1 MEMLD
6 NPDAYTEQQ
15 IQNIINHDE
24 DTRET
29 YRLMVEAKRSSRHR
43 QNKKPVDVD
52 AAWQRFNQKSQ
63 PKQSRSNWMKIAA
76 SFIGVLLV
84 SGIAFAAIHI
94 VRQYQKQETPQTE
107 IAENVTPPVTTLPA
121 DTLTKDTITVQ
132 PVIYDNIP
140 LEKMLPEIAAHY
152 DVKVVFANDVLTL
165 LLTVSMQAQKR
176 ISREYNNVSLSDALN
191 QLAEQQTGY
200 TIYFLYNELEDFRI
214 TTTVKNKHLPE
225 AILQMIG
232 FYPIRVTTSTDEDG
246 RKIFVECTHKTDRR
260 LTGTIIDEQGQPVAY
275 ANIAILNPTDSTLL
289 SGGVSNESGYFAIP
303 YERPRV
309 GDGTSGMQDKIL
321 ARISYVGYKTIYKI
335 CSQPEVGTIRLQPE
349 TIRLNGVQVK
359 GERIVS
365 GTENGHLVYNMPM
378 LLQLYPA
385 DNAYDALTSIPG
397 VSEMGGTIMFSGRAV
412 TLIINGKPTTL
423 SADKVVERLRQMPA
437 AMLAKAE
444 VMPSAPAKYHVRGMA
459 INIVTKDFAGTNQF
473 SGQLMGGWRQ
483 HKYGTG
489 YAGGSI
495 IYNHGKLGIDASYMF
510 TDGTGYGQVEHE
522 ANHPLNDQRIPY
534 SDKTR
539 NRSDGIDHE
548 YHIGMD
554 YAISDNHRL
563 SLAYTGQWNSTRSTN
578 TTTGTAQSKQN
589 SRQHTYLHN
598 VDASY
603 VAPFGLQLGVSYTN
617 YQEPRT
623 QHLDGRLNDISR
635 NLSVDS
641 RQKVSKWLF
650 TADQTHALP
659 KGWELNYGGKAQ
671 FTNNN
676 SYQTT
681 LDASGQPMPD
691 ATSHVD
697 YDERIM
703 NAYVGVSKQIGQA
716 LNLEASVTAEQ
727 YHATKWNEWRIYPQ
741 FNAMWNINEKNMLN
755 LSFSSE
761 AIYPS
766 YWSTMSSIY
775 YASAYS
781 EIWGN
786 PDLKPMSEYDIN
798 LMWQLN
804 RKYTFTAFAMLE
816 PDYFVQMAY
825 QPTDRMAVIMKETN
839 FDYSN
844 YFGLQTSAQFRVGQ
858 WLNGNINATAL
869 YRHDKTQ
876 FFDLPI
882 DRARLSG
889 ILGGMAV
896 VKFSQRHNIQLILN
910 PFFQTKSIQGL
921 YDINPLLR
929 LNATIRYTSK
939 NGKWSLVVKGEN
951 ILNAHM
957 STSSTIANQDYTMRV
972 WMPYTNYS
980 LTAIYRIGNF
990 KEKQK
995 KQVDTSRMGY

>member
-1 MEMLD
+1 M
-6 NPDAYTEQQ
+6 
-15 IQNIINHDE
+15 
-24 DTRET
+24 
-29 YRLMVEAKRSSRHR
+29 KRY
-43 QNKKPVDVD
+43 
-52 AAWQRFNQKSQ
+52 
-63 PKQSRSNWMKIAA
+63 I
-76 SFIGVLLV
+76 
-84 SGIAFAAIHI
+84 
-94 VRQYQKQETPQTE
+94 
-107 IAENVTPPVTTLPA
+107 TLILA
-121 DTLTKDTITVQ
+121 
-132 PVIYDNIP
+132 
-140 LEKMLPEIAAHY
+140 
-152 DVKVVFANDVLTL
+152 L

-225 AILQMIG
+225 AIQQMIG

-260 LTGTIIDEQGQPVAY
+260 LTGTIIDEQGHPIAY
-275 ANIAILNPTDSTLL
+275 ANVAILNPTDSTLL
-289 SGGVSNESGYFAIP
+289 SGGVSNESGYYAIP
-303 YERPRV
+303 YE
-309 GDGTSGMQDKIL
+309 QDKIL
-321 ARISYVGYKTIYKI
+321 ARISYVGYKIIYKI

-385 DNAYDALTSIPG
+385 DNAYDALVSIPG
-397 VSEMGGTIMFSGRAV
+397 VSEMGGTIMFSGQAV

-473 SGQLMGGWRQ
+473 SGQLMGGWEQ
-483 HKYGTG
+483 GKYGEG
-489 YAGGSI
+489 YAGGSV
-495 IYNHGKLGIDASYMF
+495 IYNHGKLGINASYRF
-510 TDGTGYGQVEHE
+510 TYGTGYGQVEHE
-522 ANHPLNDQRIPY
+522 ANHPLNGQRVPY
-534 SDKTR
+534 NDKTR
-539 NRSDGIDHE
+539 NRSDGTDHD
-548 YHIGMD
+548 YRIGMD

-578 TTTGTAQSKQN
+578 TTTGTVQSTQN

-603 VAPFGLQLGVSYTN
+603 SAPFGLQLGVSYTN
-617 YQEPRT
+617 YQEPRI
-623 QHLDGRLNDISR
+623 QHLEGKLNDISR
-635 NLSVDS
+635 DLDVDS

-681 LDASGQPMPD
+681 LDASGLPLPD
-691 ATSHVD
+691 ATSNVN
-697 YDERIM
+697 YDERIL
-703 NAYVGVSKQIGQA
+703 NGYVGLSKQIGQS
-716 LNLEASVTAEQ
+716 LSLEASVTAEQ
-727 YHATKWNEWRIYPQ
+727 YHATQWNEWRIYPQ

-761 AIYPS
+761 AVYPS

-786 PDLKPMSEYDIN
+786 PDLKPMSKYDIN

-839 FDYSN
+839 FNYSN
-844 YFGLQTSAQFRVGQ
+844 YFGLEASAQFRVGS
-858 WLNGNINATAL
+858 WLNGNIMATAL

-882 DRARLSG
+882 DRTRLSG

-896 VKFSQRHNIQLILN
+896 VKFSQRHNIQFILN
-910 PFFQTKSIQGL
+910 PFFQTKAIQGV
-921 YDINPLLR
+921 YDIDPFLQ
-929 LNATIRYTSK
+929 LNATLRYTSK
-939 NGKWSLVVKGEN
+939 NGKWSLVAKGEN
-951 ILNAHM
+951 ILNTHL
-957 STSSTIANQDYTMRV
+957 STSSTIANQDYAMRV

>member
-1 MEMLD
+1 MRQYNNIRLTNSQFTICLLLVFSFMLITF
-6 NPDAYTEQQ
+6 NAQAQQ
-15 IQNIINHDE
+15 IVNRKYVNG
-24 DTRET
+24 
-29 YRLMVEAKRSSRHR
+29 K
-43 QNKKPVDVD
+43 
-52 AAWQRFNQKSQ
+52 
-63 PKQSRSNWMKIAA
+63 
-76 SFIGVLLV
+76 
-84 SGIAFAAIHI
+84 
-94 VRQYQKQETPQTE
+94 
-107 IAENVTPPVTTLPA
+107 
-121 DTLTKDTITVQ
+121 
-132 PVIYDNIP
+132 YD
-140 LEKMLPEIAAHY
+140 
-152 DVKVVFANDVLTL
+152 
-165 LLTVSMQAQKR
+165 
-176 ISREYNNVSLSDALN
+176 NVSLSEALL
-191 QLAEQQTGY
+191 QLNNEQKEY
-200 TIYFLYNELEDFRI
+200 VINFLYNELEDFRI
-214 TTTVKNKHLPE
+214 TAIIKNKKLPD
-225 AILQMIG
+225 AIQQMIG
-232 FYPIRVTTSTDEDG
+232 FYPVRMTVKPDDHEIY
-246 RKIFVECTHKTDRR
+246 VECTHKTNRH
-260 LTGTIIDEQGQPVAY
+260 LTGTIIDELDQPVGY
-275 ANIAILNPTDSTLL
+275 ANVAILNPADSALL
-289 SGGVSNESGYFAIP
+289 GGGVSNESGYFAIP
-303 YERPRV
+303 YEQPTV
-309 GDGTSGMQDKIL
+309 I
-321 ARISYVGYKTIYKI
+321 ARISYVGYKTVYKQCLSENI
-335 CSQPEVGTIRLQPE
+335 GTIRLQPE
-349 TIRLNGVQVK
+349 VYTLNGVQVK

-385 DNAYDALTSIPG
+385 DNAYDALTNIPG
-397 VSEMGGTIMFSGRAV
+397 VSEMNGSIMFSGRTV

-423 SADKVVERLRQMPA
+423 SADKVLERLKQMPA

-459 INIVTKDFAGTNQF
+459 INIVTKDFSGTNQL

-539 NRSDGIDHE
+539 NRSDGIDHD
-548 YHIGMD
+548 YRIGMD
-554 YAISDNHRL
+554 YSISDNHRL

-578 TTTGTAQSKQN
+578 TTTGTAQSIQN

-598 VDASY
+598 VDANYS
-603 VAPFGLQLGVSYTN
+603 APFGLQLGASYTN

-623 QHLDGRLNDISR
+623 QHLEGKLNDISR
-635 NLSVDS
+635 NLDVDS

-681 LDASGQPMPD
+681 LDASGQPLPD
-691 ATSHVD
+691 ATSHVN
-697 YDERIM
+697 YDERILNGYIGM
-703 NAYVGVSKQIGQA
+703 SKQIGES
-716 LNLEASVTAEQ
+716 LSLDASVTAEQ

-741 FNAMWNINEKNMLN
+741 FNAMWNINAKNMLN

-761 AIYPS
+761 AVYPS

-786 PDLKPMSEYDIN
+786 PDLKPMSKYDIN

-825 QPTDRMAVIMKETN
+825 QPTARMAVIMKETN

-844 YFGLQTSAQFRVGQ
+844 YFGLQASAQFRMGS
-858 WLNGNINATAL
+858 WLNGNVMVTTL
-869 YRHDKTQ
+869 YRHDRTD

-882 DRARLSG
+882 DRTCLSG
-889 ILGGMAV
+889 ILGGTAV
-896 VKFSQRHNIQLILN
+896 AKLSQRHNVQFILN
-910 PFFQTKSIQGL
+910 PFFQTKSVQGL
-921 YDINPLLR
+921 YDIDPFLR
-929 LNATIRYTSK
+929 LNATLRYTTK
-939 NGKWSLVVKGEN
+939 NGKWSLVAKGEN
-951 ILNAHM
+951 ILNAYI
-957 STSSTIANQDYTMRV
+957 STSSTIAHQDYTMRV

-980 LTAIYRIGNF
+980 LTAIYRLGNF

>member
-1 MEMLD
+1 M
-6 NPDAYTEQQ
+6 NRY
-15 IQNIINHDE
+15 I
-24 DTRET
+24 
-29 YRLMVEAKRSSRHR
+29 
-43 QNKKPVDVD
+43 
-52 AAWQRFNQKSQ
+52 
-63 PKQSRSNWMKIAA
+63 
-76 SFIGVLLV
+76 
-84 SGIAFAAIHI
+84 
-94 VRQYQKQETPQTE
+94 
-107 IAENVTPPVTTLPA
+107 TLILA
-121 DTLTKDTITVQ
+121 
-132 PVIYDNIP
+132 
-140 LEKMLPEIAAHY
+140 
-152 DVKVVFANDVLTL
+152 L
-165 LLTVSMQAQKR
+165 LLTVSTQAQKR

-225 AILQMIG
+225 AIQQMIG

-260 LTGTIIDEQGQPVAY
+260 LTGTIIDEQGKPVAY
-275 ANIAILNPTDSTLL
+275 ANVAILNPTDSTLL

-303 YERPRV
+303 YEQTKV
-309 GDGTSGMQDKIL
+309 L
-321 ARISYVGYKTIYKI
+321 ARITYVGYKTIYKI

-349 TIRLNGVQVK
+349 TIRLNGVQVT

-385 DNAYDALTSIPG
+385 DNAYDALVSIPG
-397 VSEMGGTIMFSGRAV
+397 VSEMGGTVMFSGQAV

-423 SADKVVERLRQMPA
+423 NADKVVERLRQMPA

-459 INIVTKDFAGTNQF
+459 INIVTKDFAGTNQL

-489 YAGGSI
+489 YAGGSV
-495 IYNHGKLGIDASYMF
+495 IYNHGKLGIDASYRF
-510 TDGTGYGQVEHE
+510 THGTGYGQVEHE
-522 ANHPLNDQRIPY
+522 ANHPLNGQRVPY
-534 SDKTR
+534 NDKTR
-539 NRSDGIDHE
+539 NRSDGTDH
-548 YHIGMD
+548 D
-554 YAISDNHRL
+554 YRLGLDYTISDNHRL

-578 TTTGTAQSKQN
+578 TTTGTAQSTQN

-603 VAPFGLQLGVSYTN
+603 DVPFGLQLGVSYTN

-623 QHLDGRLNDISR
+623 QHLEGKLNDISR
-635 NLSVDS
+635 NLDVDS

-650 TADQTHALP
+650 TADQTHALQ

-681 LDASGQPMPD
+681 LDASGMPLSD

-697 YDERIM
+697 YNERIL
-703 NAYVGVSKQIGQA
+703 NGYVGMSKQIGQS
-716 LNLEASVTAEQ
+716 LSLETSVTAEQ
-727 YHATKWNEWRIYPQ
+727 YHATQWNEWRIYPQ

-761 AIYPS
+761 AVYPS

-786 PDLKPMSEYDIN
+786 PDLKPMSKYDIN

-816 PDYFVQMAY
+816 PDYFVQLAY

-844 YFGLQTSAQFRVGQ
+844 YFGLQASAQFRLGS
-858 WLNGNINATAL
+858 WFNGNVNATAL

-882 DRARLSG
+882 DRTCLAG
-889 ILGGMAV
+889 IFSGMAV
-896 VKFSQRHNIQLILN
+896 VKVSQRHNIQFILN
-910 PFFQTKSIQGL
+910 PFFQTKAIQGV
-921 YDINPLLR
+921 YDIDPFLQ
-929 LNATIRYTSK
+929 LNATLRYTTK
-939 NGKWSLVVKGEN
+939 NGKWSLVAKGEN

-957 STSSTIANQDYTMRV
+957 STSSTIAHQDYAMRV

-980 LTAIYRIGNF
+980 LTAVYRIGNF

>member
-1 MEMLD
+1 MRHALYTFVLMACILCMPLD
-6 NPDAYTEQQ
+6 T
-15 IQNIINHDE
+15 
-24 DTRET
+24 
-29 YRLMVEAKRSSRHR
+29 
-43 QNKKPVDVD
+43 
-52 AAWQRFNQKSQ
+52 
-63 PKQSRSNWMKIAA
+63 
-76 SFIGVLLV
+76 
-84 SGIAFAAIHI
+84 FA
-94 VRQYQKQETPQTE
+94 Q
-107 IAENVTPPVTTLPA
+107 
-121 DTLTKDTITVQ
+121 
-132 PVIYDNIP
+132 
-140 LEKMLPEIAAHY
+140 
-152 DVKVVFANDVLTL
+152 
-165 LLTVSMQAQKR
+165 R
-176 ISREYNNVSLSDALN
+176 ISHTYNNVSLSEALL
-191 QLAEQQTGY
+191 QLNNEQKEY
-200 TIYFLYNELEDFRI
+200 VINFLYNELEDFRI
-214 TTTVKNKHLPE
+214 IATIKKKKLPD
-225 AILQMIG
+225 AIQQMIG
-232 FYPIRVTTSTDEDG
+232 FYPVRMTVKPDDHEIY
-246 RKIFVECTHKTDRR
+246 VECTHKTNRH
-260 LTGTIIDEQGQPVAY
+260 LTGTIIDEQGQPMGY
-275 ANIAILNPTDSTLL
+275 ANVAILNPVDSTLL
-289 SGGVSNESGYFAIP
+289 GGGVSNESGYFAIP
-303 YERPRV
+303 YEQEKV
-309 GDGTSGMQDKIL
+309 L

-335 CSQPEVGTIRLQPE
+335 CDQPEVGTIRLQPE
-349 TIRLNGVQVK
+349 TIKLNGVLVT

-385 DNAYDALTSIPG
+385 DNAYDALTNIPG
-397 VSEMGGTIMFSGRAV
+397 VSEMNGSIMFSGRAV

-423 SADKVVERLRQMPA
+423 SADKVVERLKQMPA

-459 INIVTKDFAGTNQF
+459 INIVTKDFSGTNQL

-548 YHIGMD
+548 CHIGMD
-554 YAISDNHRL
+554 YAISENHNL

-578 TTTGTAQSKQN
+578 TTTGTAQSIQN

-598 VDASY
+598 VDANYS
-603 VAPFGLQLGVSYTN
+603 APFGLQIGASYTN

-623 QHLDGRLNDISR
+623 QHIEGKLNDISR
-635 NLSVDS
+635 NLDVDS

-681 LDASGQPMPD
+681 FNADHQPLPD
-691 ATSHVD
+691 ATSYVD
-697 YDERIM
+697 YNERIL
-703 NAYVGVSKQIGQA
+703 NAYAGFSKQIGQS
-716 LNLEASVTAEQ
+716 LSLDASLTAEQ

-761 AIYPS
+761 AVYPS

-786 PDLKPMSEYDIN
+786 PDLKPMSKYDIN

-844 YFGLQTSAQFRVGQ
+844 YFGLQASAQFRMGS
-858 WLNGNINATAL
+858 WLNGNVMATAL
-869 YRHDKTQ
+869 YRHDKTD

-882 DRARLSG
+882 DRTCLSG
-889 ILGGMAV
+889 ILGGTAIA
-896 VKFSQRHNIQLILN
+896 KLSQRHNVQFILN
-910 PFFQTKSIQGL
+910 PFFQTKSVQGL
-921 YDINPLLR
+921 YDIDPFLR
-929 LNATIRYTSK
+929 LNATLRYTTK
-939 NGKWSLVVKGEN
+939 NGKWSLVAKGEN
-951 ILNAHM
+951 ILNAHIDTR
-957 STSSTIANQDYTMRV
+957 STTANQDYGMRV
-972 WMPYTNYS
+972 WMPYTNYT

-990 KEKQK
+990 KEKK
-995 KQVDTSRMGY
+995 KKEVDTSRMGY

>member
-1 MEMLD
+1 MACILCMPLGTF
-6 NPDAYTEQQ
+6 A
-15 IQNIINHDE
+15 
-24 DTRET
+24 
-29 YRLMVEAKRSSRHR
+29 
-43 QNKKPVDVD
+43 
-52 AAWQRFNQKSQ
+52 QR
-63 PKQSRSNWMKIAA
+63 
-76 SFIGVLLV
+76 
-84 SGIAFAAIHI
+84 
-94 VRQYQKQETPQTE
+94 
-107 IAENVTPPVTTLPA
+107 VTHT
-121 DTLTKDTITVQ
+121 
-132 PVIYDNIP
+132 
-140 LEKMLPEIAAHY
+140 
-152 DVKVVFANDVLTL
+152 
-165 LLTVSMQAQKR
+165 
-176 ISREYNNVSLSDALN
+176 YNNVSLSEALL
-191 QLAEQQTGY
+191 QLNSEQTDY
-200 TIYFLYNELEDFRI
+200 VINFLYNELEDFRI
-214 TTTVKNKHLPE
+214 TATIKNKKLPD
-225 AILQMIG
+225 AIQQMIG
-232 FYPIRVTTSTDEDG
+232 FYPVRMTVKPDDHEIY
-246 RKIFVECTHKTDRR
+246 VECTHKTDRH
-260 LTGTIIDEQGQPVAY
+260 LTGTIIDEQGLPLAY
-275 ANIAILNPTDSTLL
+275 ANIAILNPVDSTLL
-289 SGGVSNESGYFAIP
+289 GGGVSNESGYFTIP
-303 YERPRV
+303 YEQPTV
-309 GDGTSGMQDKIL
+309 I
-321 ARISYVGYKTIYKI
+321 ARISYVGYKTVYKQCPSESI
-335 CSQPEVGTIRLQPE
+335 GTIRLQPE
-349 TIRLNGVQVK
+349 VYTLNGVQVT

-378 LLQLYPA
+378 LLQVYPT
-385 DNAYDALTSIPG
+385 DNAYDALVSIPG
-397 VSEMGGTIMFSGRAV
+397 VSEMGGNVMFSGRAV

-423 SADKVVERLRQMPA
+423 SADKVVERLKQMPA
-437 AMLAKAE
+437 SMLAKAE

-459 INIVTKDFAGTNQF
+459 INIVTKDFTGTNQL

-483 HKYGTG
+483 QKYGTG

-510 TDGTGYGQVEHE
+510 TDGTGYGQVEHK

-539 NRSDGIDHE
+539 NRSDGTDHE

-554 YAISDNHRL
+554 YAISENHNL

-578 TTTGTAQSKQN
+578 TTTGTAQSIQN

-598 VDASY
+598 VDANYS
-603 VAPFGLQLGVSYTN
+603 APFGLQLGASYTN
-617 YQEPRT
+617 YQEPST
-623 QHLDGRLNDISR
+623 QNLDGQLNEMSR
-635 NLSVDS
+635 NLYVDS
-641 RQKVSKWLF
+641 RQEVSKWLF
-650 TADQTHALP
+650 TADQTHSLP
-659 KGWELNYGGKAQ
+659 KGWELNYGVKAQ

-681 LDASGQPMPD
+681 FNADHQPLPD
-691 ATSHVD
+691 ATSYVN
-697 YDERIM
+697 YNERIL
-703 NAYVGVSKQIGQA
+703 NAYAGFSKQIGQS
-716 LNLEASVTAEQ
+716 LSLDASLTAEQ

-786 PDLKPMSEYDIN
+786 PDLKPMSKYEIN

-844 YFGLQTSAQFRVGQ
+844 YFGLQASALFRVGQ
-858 WLNGNINATAL
+858 WLNGNLNATAL

-882 DRARLSG
+882 DRTRLSV

-896 VKFSQRHNIQLILN
+896 VKFSQRHNIQFILN
-910 PFFQTKSIQGL
+910 PFFQTKSVQGL
-921 YDINPLLR
+921 YDIDPFLL
-929 LNATIRYTSK
+929 LNATLRYTSK
-939 NGKWSLVVKGEN
+939 NGKWSLVAKGEN
-951 ILNAHM
+951 ILNSRI
-957 STSSTIANQDYTMRV
+957 STRSTIANQDYAMRV

-990 KEKQK
+990 KEKK
-995 KQVDTSRMGY
+995 KKEVDTSRMGY

>member
-1 MEMLD
+1 MACILCMPLD
-6 NPDAYTEQQ
+6 T
-15 IQNIINHDE
+15 
-24 DTRET
+24 
-29 YRLMVEAKRSSRHR
+29 
-43 QNKKPVDVD
+43 
-52 AAWQRFNQKSQ
+52 
-63 PKQSRSNWMKIAA
+63 
-76 SFIGVLLV
+76 
-84 SGIAFAAIHI
+84 FA
-94 VRQYQKQETPQTE
+94 Q
-107 IAENVTPPVTTLPA
+107 
-121 DTLTKDTITVQ
+121 
-132 PVIYDNIP
+132 
-140 LEKMLPEIAAHY
+140 
-152 DVKVVFANDVLTL
+152 
-165 LLTVSMQAQKR
+165 R
-176 ISREYNNVSLSDALN
+176 ISHTYNNVSLSEALLLLN
-191 QLAEQQTGY
+191 SEQKEY
-200 TIYFLYNELEDFRI
+200 VINFLYNELEDFRVTATI
-214 TTTVKNKHLPE
+214 KNKRLPD
-225 AILQMIG
+225 AIQQMIG
-232 FYPIRVTTSTDEDG
+232 FYPVRMTVKPDDHEIY
-246 RKIFVECTHKTDRR
+246 VECTHKTDRH
-260 LTGTIIDEQGQPVAY
+260 LTGTIVDEQDQPVGY
-275 ANIAILNPTDSTLL
+275 ANVAILNPADSALL
-289 SGGVSNESGYFAIP
+289 GGGVSNESGYFAIP
-303 YERPRV
+303 YE
-309 GDGTSGMQDKIL
+309 QNKIL
-321 ARISYVGYKTIYKI
+321 ARISYVGYKTIYKQCATENI
-335 CSQPEVGTIRLQPE
+335 GTIRLQPE
-349 TIRLNGVQVK
+349 VYTLNGVQVK

-385 DNAYDALTSIPG
+385 DNAYDALTNIPG
-397 VSEMGGTIMFSGRAV
+397 VSEMNGSIMFSGRAV

-423 SADKVVERLRQMPA
+423 SADKVVERLKQMPA

-459 INIVTKDFAGTNQF
+459 INIVTKDFSGTDQL

-522 ANHPLNDQRIPY
+522 ANHPLNDQRMAY

-554 YAISDNHRL
+554 YAISENHNL

-578 TTTGTAQSKQN
+578 TTTGTAQSIQN

-598 VDASY
+598 VDANYS
-603 VAPFGLQLGVSYTN
+603 APFGLQIGASYTN

-623 QHLDGRLNDISR
+623 QNLDGQLNEMSR
-635 NLSVDS
+635 NLYIDS

-650 TADQTHALP
+650 TANQTHSLP

-681 LDASGQPMPD
+681 FNADHQPLPD
-691 ATSHVD
+691 ATTYVD
-697 YDERIM
+697 YNERIL
-703 NAYVGVSKQIGQA
+703 NAYAGFSKQIGQS
-716 LNLEASVTAEQ
+716 LSLDASLTAEQ

-786 PDLKPMSEYDIN
+786 PDLKPMSKYDIN

-816 PDYFVQMAY
+816 PNYFVQMAY

-844 YFGLQTSAQFRVGQ
+844 YFGLQASAQFRIGS
-858 WLNGNINATAL
+858 WLNGNVMATAL
-869 YRHDKTQ
+869 YRHDKTD

-882 DRARLSG
+882 DRTCLSG
-889 ILGGMAV
+889 ILGGTAV
-896 VKFSQRHNIQLILN
+896 AKLSQRHNIQLILN
-910 PFFQTKSIQGL
+910 PFFQTKSVQGL
-921 YDINPLLR
+921 YDIDPFLR
-929 LNATIRYTSK
+929 LNATLRYTTK
-939 NGKWSLVVKGEN
+939 NGKWSLVAKGEN
-951 ILNAHM
+951 ILNAYI
-957 STSSTIANQDYTMRV
+957 STSSTIAHQDYTMRV

-995 KQVDTSRMGY
+995 KLVDTSRMGY

>member
-1 MEMLD
+1 MVCILCMPLD
-6 NPDAYTEQQ
+6 TFAQR
-15 IQNIINHDE
+15 INH
-24 DTRET
+24 T
-29 YRLMVEAKRSSRHR
+29 
-43 QNKKPVDVD
+43 
-52 AAWQRFNQKSQ
+52 
-63 PKQSRSNWMKIAA
+63 
-76 SFIGVLLV
+76 
-84 SGIAFAAIHI
+84 
-94 VRQYQKQETPQTE
+94 
-107 IAENVTPPVTTLPA
+107 
-121 DTLTKDTITVQ
+121 
-132 PVIYDNIP
+132 
-140 LEKMLPEIAAHY
+140 
-152 DVKVVFANDVLTL
+152 
-165 LLTVSMQAQKR
+165 
-176 ISREYNNVSLSDALN
+176 YNNVSLSEALL
-191 QLAEQQTGY
+191 QLNNEQKEY
-200 TIYFLYNELEDFRI
+200 VINFLYNELEDFRVTATI
-214 TTTVKNKHLPE
+214 KNKRLPD
-225 AILQMIG
+225 AIQQMIG
-232 FYPIRVTTSTDEDG
+232 FYPVRMTVKPDEHE
-246 RKIFVECTHKTDRR
+246 IYVECTHKTDRH
-260 LTGTIIDEQGQPVAY
+260 LTGTIVDELGQPVGY
-275 ANIAILNPTDSTLL
+275 ANVAILNPADSTLL
-289 SGGVSNESGYFAIP
+289 GGGVSNESGYFAIP
-303 YERPRV
+303 YE
-309 GDGTSGMQDKIL
+309 QDKVL
-321 ARISYVGYKTIYKI
+321 ARISYVGYKTVYKQCTTENI
-335 CSQPEVGTIRLQPE
+335 GTISLQTE
-349 TIRLNGVQVK
+349 IYTLNGVQVK

-365 GTENGHLVYNMPM
+365 GTDNGHLVYNVPM
-378 LLQLYPA
+378 LLQLFPA

-397 VSEMGGTIMFSGRAV
+397 VSEMDGTVMFSGRAV

-423 SADKVVERLRQMPA
+423 NADKVVERLKQMPA

-459 INIVTKDFAGTNQF
+459 INIVTKDFTGTNQL

-522 ANHPLNDQRIPY
+522 ANHPLNDQRMAY

-554 YAISDNHRL
+554 YAISENHNL

-578 TTTGTAQSKQN
+578 TTTGTAQSIQN

-598 VDASY
+598 VDANYS
-603 VAPFGLQLGVSYTN
+603 APFGLQLGASYTN

-623 QHLDGRLNDISR
+623 QNLDGLLNEMSR
-635 NLSVDS
+635 NLYVDS

-650 TADQTHALP
+650 TADQTHSLT

-681 LDASGQPMPD
+681 FNADHQPLPD
-691 ATSHVD
+691 ATSHV
-697 YDERIM
+697 YYNERIL
-703 NAYVGVSKQIGQA
+703 NAYAGFSKQIGQFFS
-716 LNLEASVTAEQ
+716 LDASLTAEQ
-727 YHATKWNEWRIYPQ
+727 YHATMWNEWRIFPQ
-741 FNAMWNINEKNMLN
+741 LNAMWNINEKNMLN

-761 AIYPS
+761 AFYPS

-775 YASAYS
+775 YTSAYS

-786 PDLKPMSEYDIN
+786 PDLKPMSNYDIN

-825 QPTDRMAVIMKETN
+825 QPSDRMAVIMKETN

-844 YFGLQTSAQFRVGQ
+844 CFGLQASAQFRIGS
-858 WLNGNINATAL
+858 WLNGNVNATAL

-882 DRARLSG
+882 DRTCLSG
-889 ILGGMAV
+889 ILGGTAV
-896 VKFSQRHNIQLILN
+896 AKLSQRHNIQFILN

-921 YDINPLLR
+921 YDIDPLLR
-929 LNATIRYTSK
+929 INATLRYTSK
-939 NGKWSLVVKGEN
+939 NGKWSLVAKGEN
-951 ILNAHM
+951 ILNASI
-957 STSSTIANQDYTMRV
+957 STSSTIANQDYAMRV

-990 KEKQK
+990 KEKK
-995 KQVDTSRMGY
+995 KKEVDTSRMGY

>member
-1 MEMLD
+1 MNRYL
-6 NPDAYTEQQ
+6 TL
-15 IQNIINHDE
+15 II
-24 DTRET
+24 
-29 YRLMVEAKRSSRHR
+29 A
-43 QNKKPVDVD
+43 
-52 AAWQRFNQKSQ
+52 
-63 PKQSRSNWMKIAA
+63 
-76 SFIGVLLV
+76 
-84 SGIAFAAIHI
+84 
-94 VRQYQKQETPQTE
+94 
-107 IAENVTPPVTTLPA
+107 
-121 DTLTKDTITVQ
+121 
-132 PVIYDNIP
+132 
-140 LEKMLPEIAAHY
+140 
-152 DVKVVFANDVLTL
+152 L
-165 LLTVSMQAQKR
+165 LLTVSTQAQRLRVGEQSSGMKR
-176 ISREYNNVSLSDALN
+176 ISCEYNNVSLSDALR

-214 TTTVKNKHLPE
+214 TTNVKNKHLPE
-225 AILQMIG
+225 AIQQMIG

-260 LTGTIIDEQGQPVAY
+260 LTGTIIDEQGQPIAY
-275 ANIAILNPTDSTLL
+275 ANVAILNPADSTLL

-309 GDGTSGMQDKIL
+309 GDGTSGMQDKVL

-365 GTENGHLVYNMPM
+365 STENGHLVYNMPM

-385 DNAYDALTSIPG
+385 DNAYDALVSIPG
-397 VSEMGGTIMFSGRAV
+397 VSEMGGTVMFSGQAV

-459 INIVTKDFAGTNQF
+459 INIVTKDFAGTNQL

-489 YAGGSI
+489 YAGGSV
-495 IYNHGKLGIDASYMF
+495 IYNHGKLGIDASYRF
-510 TDGTGYGQVEHE
+510 THGTGYGQVEHE
-522 ANHPLNDQRIPY
+522 ANHPLNGQRVPY
-534 SDKTR
+534 NDKTR
-539 NRSDGIDHE
+539 NRSDGTDH
-548 YHIGMD
+548 D
-554 YAISDNHRL
+554 YRLGLDYTISDNHRL

-578 TTTGTAQSKQN
+578 TTTGTAQSTQN
-589 SRQHTYLHN
+589 SRQHTYLHH

-603 VAPFGLQLGVSYTN
+603 DVPFGLQLGVSYTN

-623 QHLDGRLNDISR
+623 QRLEGKLNDISR
-635 NLSVDS
+635 DLDVDS

-671 FTNNN
+671 FTTNN

-681 LDASGQPMPD
+681 LDASGMPLPD
-691 ATSHVD
+691 ATSHVN
-697 YDERIM
+697 YDERIL
-703 NAYVGVSKQIGQA
+703 NAYIGMSKQIGQS
-716 LNLEASVTAEQ
+716 LSLEASVTAEQ

-761 AIYPS
+761 AVYPS

-786 PDLKPMSEYDIN
+786 PDLKPMSKYDIN

-804 RKYTFTAFAMLE
+804 HKYTFTAFAMLE

-844 YFGLQTSAQFRVGQ
+844 YFGLQASAQFRVGS
-858 WLNGNINATAL
+858 WLNGNIMATAL

-882 DRARLSG
+882 DRTRLSG

-896 VKFSQRHNIQLILN
+896 VKFSQRHNIQFILN
-910 PFFQTKSIQGL
+910 PFFQTKAIQGV
-921 YDINPLLR
+921 YDIDPFLQ
-929 LNATIRYTSK
+929 LNATLRYTSK
-939 NGKWSLVVKGEN
+939 DGKWSLVAKGEN
-951 ILNAHM
+951 ILNSRI
-957 STSSTIANQDYTMRV
+957 STRSTIANQDYAMRV
-972 WMPYTNYS
+972 WRPYTNYS
-980 LTAIYRIGNF
+980 LTAVYRIGNF